1 MRNLLRLAIGAA
13 YIVIAASALGFTV
26 NALRPEGLPVIR
38 KSIRETRKPVT
49 MQQVKSNMPLA
60 VPVEPAVPQPKPK
73 PEADGGGKKANE
85 PPKTVIP
92 NHTKPQPPAPK
103 PNTSGHAPKQ
113 PTANPA
119 PKPAPAKQEAGFVD
133 SIQSAKSYFDNRSA
147 LFLDA
152 RPPEDYEAGHIAGA
166 VSLYA
171 EKLDELYDRVLR
183 KTPKDQLIITYC
195 SDPECK
201 SGLKLADA
209 LVARG
214 FTRVLIFLEG
224 LPAWKKTGYPTAS
237 GKEPGR

>member
-1 MRNLLRLAIGAA
+1 MRNLLRLAVGAA

-26 NALRPEGLPVIR
+26 NALRPEGVPIIR
-38 KSIRETRKPVT
+38 RSIRETRKPVT
-49 MQQVKSNMPLA
+49 MRQVKSNMPLA
-60 VPVEPAVPQPKPK
+60 VPQPKIG
-73 PEADGGGKKANE
+73 PEADGGGTKANE
-85 PPKTVIP
+85 PPKATIP
-92 NHTKPQPPAPK
+92 NNIKPRPPAPK
-103 PNTSGHAPKQ
+103 PNTSGQTPKP

-133 SIQSAKSYFDNRSA
+133 SIQSAKSYFDDSSA

-166 VSLYA
+166 VSLYF
-171 EKLDELYDRVLR
+171 EKLDELYNSVLG
-183 KTPKDQLIITYC
+183 KVPKDRLIITYC

-209 LVARG
+209 LVGKG

-224 LPAWKKTGYPTAS
+224 LPGWKDAGYPTAS